1 MSLMQVYTV
10 ILLMHFTQGGE
21 DYWDEDFDENKNCDR
36 EEEMTKLQR
45 EADPGRC
52 SSSTTGK

>member
-1 MSLMQVYTV
+1 MRSLVLLLLPFIMQAKDDP
-10 ILLMHFTQGGE
+10 
-21 DYWDEDFDENKNCDR
+21 DYWSGDFDENKNCVR